1 MHVKGA
7 MNYTGAQQPN
17 KMFLTWVNIPLFP
30 QGYRAHRS
38 LLSDTLPGVVDF
50 MSSESLYSL
59 TDNIL
64 FVLLKCTTISI
75 QIYSLDCTKSSG
87 LHPNYSG

>member
-1 MHVKGA
+1 M
-7 MNYTGAQQPN
+7 
-17 KMFLTWVNIPLFP
+17 
-30 QGYRAHRS
+30 HRS
-38 LLSDTLPGVVDF
+38 VLSDTLPGVVDF

-75 QIYSLDCTKSSG
+75 QIYSLDSTKSSG
-87 LHPNYSG
+87 LHPNYSGETNYTSLINANNLP